1 MLGPSFGTASPGER
15 PQRLGY
21 FGPMR
26 KLAAWCHDRRRT
38 VLGLWVAAFLLLAV
52 LWGTAAGEYVNNFQ
66 LPGTES
72 QRAYDLL
79 KDRFPEQSG
88 DTATVVF
95 AVDQGGVL
103 DTGNR
108 PQIERVRAEIEK
120 SPEVLAVGDPFARG
134 APVSKDGKI
143 TFAQIQFRKGAGDV
157 DVKQVKTMA
166 EDTLALDGK
175 GGVQVALGG
184 DIIHWSTAEQGGAG
198 EIFGILVAAAVLFL
212 TLGVVAMGLPLLN
225 ALFAMVVSLA
235 LMGVIGTRLLDVV
248 DWSPQLAA
256 MIGIGVGIDYALLIL
271 NRFRLERGAG
281 RDVRD
286 ATLVAIDTSGR
297 AVLFAGVVV
306 VIAMLGMLLLGIS
319 FLYGPAIGAALS
331 VLFTMGAALTLMPAL
346 LSKIGGRIKPAGNG
360 NGDVGADLADRESG
374 FAARWSHFVA
384 RRPLPVAV
392 VALAVL
398 IALALPAT
406 HMRLATSD
414 ASTYKK
420 DDTTRVAYD
429 LLKQGFGPGFNAP
442 LLLAIELPRAGD
454 QVPLQQIG
462 DALREQDGIAEVL
475 PPQLNERGDTA
486 TMIAYPTTTPQDE
499 RTDEVVRQARDET
512 LPPVAEQTGARV
524 SIGGVTATNLDFAK
538 TIRDKLPL
546 FIGVVVGLSL
556 LLLAVVFR
564 SLLIPV
570 KAGVF
575 NLLSITGAFGVVTL
589 IFQDGNLAGLFGDA
603 TGPIES
609 FLPIMVFA
617 VVFGLSMDYEVF
629 LVSRMHEEWVH
640 TRDARYA
647 VQHGLAMTGRV
658 VTAAAVIMIA
668 VFGAFAIGNERA
680 LAMMGVGFASAIF
693 IDAFIIRLLL
703 LPAVMHLAGPAMW
716 WMPAWLERRLPR
728 LHIEAEE
735 RPDADEAAVPTGAE
749 AASERE
755 AAPIPH

>member
-1 MLGPSFGTASPGER
+1 
-15 PQRLGY
+15 
-21 FGPMR
+21 MR
-26 KLAAWCHDRRRT
+26 RLAAWCHDRRRT
-38 VLGLWVAAFLLLAV
+38 VIGLWIAAFIVLAG
-52 LWGTAAGEYVNNFQ
+52 LWGTAAGEFSNNFR

-79 KDRFPEQSG
+79 KDRFPQQAG
-88 DTATVVF
+88 DTASVVF
-95 AVDQGGVL
+95 AVDQGRVVEASHK
-103 DTGNR
+103 
-108 PQIERVRAEIEK
+108 PQIQRVLAEIKK
-120 SPEVLAVGDPFARG
+120 SPEVLAVGDPFANG
-134 APVSKDGKI
+134 APVSRDGKI
-143 TFAQIQFRKGAGDV
+143 TFAQIQFRKSGGDI

-166 EDTLALDGK
+166 ERTLALDGK

-184 DIIHWSTAEQGGAG
+184 DIIHWSTAQQGGAG
-198 EIFGILVAAAVLFL
+198 EIFGLLVAALVLFL

-235 LMGVIGTRLLDVV
+235 LMAVVGTRLIDVV
-248 DWSPQLAA
+248 DWTPQLAA

-271 NRFRLERGAG
+271 NRFRLERGSG
-281 RDVRD
+281 RDVRE
-286 ATLVAIDTSGR
+286 ATLVAIDSSGR

-306 VIAMLGMLLLGIS
+306 VIAMLGMMLLGIS

-331 VLFTMGAALTLMPAL
+331 VLATMTASLTLMPAIL
-346 LSKIGGRIKPAGNG
+346 GTRIGRRIKKAKATS
-360 NGDVGADLADRESG
+360 ADEETG
-374 FAARWSHFVA
+374 FAARWSRFVA
-384 RRPLPVAV
+384 DRPLPVAV
-392 VALAVL
+392 LALAVL

-420 DDTTRVAYD
+420 DDTTRIAYD

-442 LLLAIELPRAGD
+442 LLLAVELPKGGD
-454 QVPLQQIG
+454 QAPLAQIG
-462 DALREQDGIAEVL
+462 EALGKQAGIAQVL
-475 PPQLNERGDTA
+475 PPQVNQRGDTA

-499 RTDEVVRQARDET
+499 RTDETVKQARDVT
-512 LPPVAEQTGARV
+512 LPPIEKATGARV
-524 SIGGVTATNLDFAK
+524 SIGGATATNLDFSQ
-538 TIRDKLPL
+538 TISDKLPL

-570 KAGVF
+570 KAGIF

-589 IFQDGNLAGLFGDA
+589 IFQDGNLAGLFGGA

-640 TRDARYA
+640 THDARYA
-647 VQHGLAMTGRV
+647 VRHGLAMTGRV

-680 LAMMGVGFASAIF
+680 LAMMGVGFAAAIF

-703 LPAVMHLAGPAMW
+703 LPAVMHLVGPAMW
-716 WMPAWLERRLPR
+716 WMPAWLEQRLPR
-728 LHIEAEE
+728 FHIE
-735 RPDADEAAVPTGAE
+735 RPDVEDEAAAVD
-749 AASERE
+749 ERE
-755 AAPIPH
+755 KQVVYH

>member
-1 MLGPSFGTASPGER
+1 
-15 PQRLGY
+15 
-21 FGPMR
+21 MR

-38 VLGLWVAAFLLLAV
+38 VLGLWVAAFVLLAA
-52 LWGTAAGEYVNNFQ
+52 LWGTAAGEYVNNFR

-88 DTATVVF
+88 DTASVVF
-95 AVDQGGVL
+95 AVDDGRVV
-103 DTGNR
+103 DAGNR
-108 PQIERVRAEIEK
+108 APIEAARAEIAK
-120 SPEVLAVGDPFARG
+120 SPEVLAVSDPFAKG

-143 TFAQIQFRKGAGDV
+143 TFAQIQLRKGGGDA
-157 DVKQVKTMA
+157 DPAAIKTMA

-175 GGVQVALGG
+175 GGVQIALGG

-198 EIFGILVAAAVLFL
+198 ELFGLLVAALVLFL

-225 ALFAMVVSLA
+225 ALFAMVVSLSLTA
-235 LMGVIGTRLLDVV
+235 VIGTRVLDVV
-248 DWSPQLAA
+248 DWAPQLAA
-256 MIGIGVGIDYALLIL
+256 MVGIGVGIDYALLIL

-281 RDVRD
+281 RDVRE
-286 ATLVAIDTSGR
+286 ATLVSMDTSGR

-306 VIAMLGMLLLGIS
+306 VIAMLGMMLLGIS

-331 VLFTMGAALTLMPAL
+331 VLFTMIAALTLMPAL
-346 LSKIGGRIKPAGNG
+346 MGSRIGRRIKPATNG
-360 NGDVGADLADRESG
+360 GGGEKDLADRESG
-374 FAARWSHFVA
+374 FAARWSGFVA
-384 RRPLPVAV
+384 RRPLPVAIA
-392 VALAVL
+392 ALAVL

-420 DDTTRVAYD
+420 DDTTRIAYD

-442 LLLAIELPRAGD
+442 LLLAVELPRPGD
-454 QVPLQQIG
+454 DAALTQIG
-462 DALREQDGIAEVL
+462 DALKGQDGIAQVL
-475 PPQLNERGDTA
+475 PPQLNKAGDTA
-486 TMIAYPTTTPQDE
+486 TMIAYPSTTPQDE
-499 RTDEVVRQARDET
+499 RTDETVKQARDAT
-512 LPPVAEQTGARV
+512 LPPIEQETGARV
-524 SIGGVTATNLDFAK
+524 SIGGTTATNLDFAQ

-564 SLLIPV
+564 SLLIPI
-570 KAGVF
+570 KAGIF

-589 IFQDGNLAGLFGDA
+589 IFQDGHLASLFGDA

-640 TRDARYA
+640 THDARYA
-647 VQHGLAMTGRV
+647 VRHGLAMTGRV

-716 WMPAWLERRLPR
+716 WMPAWLERRLPH

-735 RPDADEAAVPTGAE
+735 APATEVPPTEEERKREEEA
-749 AASERE
+749 
-755 AAPIPH
+755 

>member
-1 MLGPSFGTASPGER
+1 
-15 PQRLGY
+15 
-21 FGPMR
+21 MR

-38 VLGLWVAAFLLLAV
+38 VIGLWVAAFVLCAV
-52 LWGTAAGEYVNNFQ
+52 LWAAAPGGYVNNFR

-79 KDRFPEQSG
+79 KERFPQQSG
-88 DTATVVF
+88 DTASVVF
-95 AVDQGGVL
+95 AVDKGRVL
-103 DTGNR
+103 DAGNR
-108 PQIERVRAEIEK
+108 PQIERVRAEIKK

-134 APVSKDGKI
+134 APVSKDGRI
-143 TFAQIQFRKGAGDV
+143 TFAQIQFRKGSGDV
-157 DVKQVKTMA
+157 DAKKVKTMA

-198 EIFGILVAAAVLFL
+198 EIFGILVAALVLFL

-225 ALFAMVVSLA
+225 ALFAMVVSLSLIA
-235 LMGVIGTRLLDVV
+235 VVGTRLIDVV
-248 DWSPQLAA
+248 DWAPQLAA
-256 MIGIGVGIDYALLIL
+256 MVGIGVGIDYALLIL

-281 RDVRD
+281 RDVRE

-306 VIAMLGMLLLGIS
+306 VIAMLGMMLLGIS
-319 FLYGPAIGAALS
+319 FLYGPAIAAALA
-331 VLFTMGAALTLMPAL
+331 VLFTMTAALTLMPAL
-346 LSKIGGRIKPAGNG
+346 LSKIGGRVKPAGNG
-360 NGDVGADLADRESG
+360 NGGDPDLADRESG
-374 FAARWSHFVA
+374 FAARWSGFVA

-392 VALAVL
+392 LALAVL
-398 IALALPAT
+398 IALALPAL

-420 DDTTRVAYD
+420 DDTTRIAYD

-442 LLLAIELPRAGD
+442 LLLAIELPKAGD
-454 QVPLQQIG
+454 QAALQKIG
-462 DALREQDGIAEVL
+462 DALRDQDGIAQVL
-475 PPQLNERGDTA
+475 PAQLNQRGDTA
-486 TMIAYPTTTPQDE
+486 TMLAYPTTTPQDE
-499 RTDEVVRQARDET
+499 RTDDVVRQARDET
-512 LPPVAEQTGARV
+512 LPPIAKETGARV
-524 SIGGVTATNLDFAK
+524 SIGGTTATNLDFAQ

-570 KAGVF
+570 KAGIF
-575 NLLSITGAFGVVTL
+575 NLLSIAGAFGVVTL
-589 IFQDGNLAGLFGDA
+589 IFQDGHLAGLFGDA

-640 TRDARYA
+640 TRDAHYA
-647 VQHGLAMTGRV
+647 VRHGLAMTGRV
-658 VTAAAVIMIA
+658 VTAAAIIMIA

-716 WMPAWLERRLPR
+716 WMPAWLERRLPH
-728 LHIEAEE
+728 LNIEPPEADDRPPPPDGTHEE
-735 RPDADEAAVPTGAE
+735 REPQPVSG
-749 AASERE
+749 
-755 AAPIPH
+755 

>member
-1 MLGPSFGTASPGER
+1 
-15 PQRLGY
+15 
-21 FGPMR
+21 MR
-26 KLAAWCHDRRRT
+26 NLAAWCHDRRRT

-52 LWGTAAGEYVNNFQ
+52 LWGTAAGEYINNFR

-79 KDRFPEQSG
+79 KEKFPEQSG
-88 DTATVVF
+88 DTANVVF
-95 AVDQGGVL
+95 AVDNGRVL
-103 DTGNR
+103 DPSHR
-108 PQIERVRAEIEK
+108 QAIERVRSEIEK
-120 SPEVLAVGDPFARG
+120 SPEVLSVGDPFAQG
-134 APVSKDGKI
+134 APVSQDGRI
-143 TFAQIQFRKGAGDV
+143 TFAEIQFRKGAGDV
-157 DVKQVKTMA
+157 DPAKVKTMA
-166 EDTLALDGK
+166 EDTLELDGK
-175 GGVQVALGG
+175 DGVQVALGG

-198 EIFGILVAAAVLFL
+198 EIFGILVAALVLFL

-225 ALFAMVVSLA
+225 ALFAMVVSLS
-235 LMGVIGTRLLDVV
+235 LMAVVGTHLLDVV
-248 DWSPQLAA
+248 DWTPQLAA

-281 RDVRD
+281 RDVRE

-297 AVLFAGVVV
+297 AVLFAGIVV
-306 VIAMLGMLLLGIS
+306 VIAMLGMMLLGIS
-319 FLYGPAIGAALS
+319 FLYGPAIGAALA
-331 VLFTMGAALTLMPAL
+331 VLCTMTAALTLMPAI
-346 LSKIGGRIKPAGNG
+346 LSKIGGRVKPATAGNG
-360 NGDVGADLADRESG
+360 GGADLADRETG
-374 FAARWSHFVA
+374 FAARWSRFVA
-384 RRPLPVAV
+384 DRPLPVAV
-392 VALAVL
+392 LALAVL
-398 IALALPAT
+398 IALALPAL

-429 LLKQGFGPGFNAP
+429 LLKEGFGAGFNAP
-442 LLLAIELPRAGD
+442 LLLAIELPQPNDRAALD
-454 QVPLQQIG
+454 QIG
-462 DALREQDGIAEVL
+462 NALRNQDGIADVL
-475 PPQLNERGDTA
+475 PAQLNKSGDTA
-486 TMIAYPTTTPQDE
+486 TMIAYPSTTPQDE
-499 RTDEVVRQARDET
+499 ATDETVKTARNDT
-512 LPPVAEQTGARV
+512 LPPIEAETGARV
-524 SIGGVTATNLDFAK
+524 SIGGATATNIDFAK

-556 LLLAVVFR
+556 LLLMVVFR
-564 SLLIPV
+564 SVLVPI

-575 NLLSITGAFGVVTL
+575 NLLSILGAFGVVTL
-589 IFQDGNLAGLFGDA
+589 IFQDGHLASLFGDA

-647 VQHGLAMTGRV
+647 VRHGLAMTGRV
-658 VTAAAVIMIA
+658 VTAAAIIMIA

-716 WMPAWLERRLPR
+716 WMPAWLERRLPH
-728 LHIEAEE
+728 LHIEADEHAVAEDGKPLVAPDEREEE
-735 RPDADEAAVPTGAE
+735 RV
-749 AASERE
+749 RV
-755 AAPIPH
+755 

>member
-1 MLGPSFGTASPGER
+1 
-15 PQRLGY
+15 
-21 FGPMR
+21 MR
-26 KLAAWCHDRRRT
+26 SLAAWCHDRRRT
-38 VLGLWVAAFLLLAV
+38 VIGVWVAAFFVFAA
-52 LWGTAAGEYVNNFQ
+52 LWATAAGDSVNNFQ
-66 LPGTES
+66 LPGTQS

-79 KDRFPEQSG
+79 KEKFPAQAG
-88 DTATVVF
+88 DTATAVF
-95 AVDQGGVL
+95 AVKDGGVL
-103 DTGNR
+103 DAGNR
-108 PQIERVRAEIEK
+108 APIERARTEIAK
-120 SPEVLAVGDPFARG
+120 SPEVLAVSDPFARG
-134 APVSKDGKI
+134 APVSPDGRI

-157 DVKQVKTMA
+157 DAAQVKTMA
-166 EDTLALDGK
+166 EDTLELDGK

-198 EIFGILVAAAVLFL
+198 EIFGILVAAIVLFL

-225 ALFAMVVSLA
+225 ALFAMVVSLGLTA
-235 LMGVIGTRLLDVV
+235 VVGTHLLDVV
-248 DWSPQLAA
+248 DWTPQLAA
-256 MIGIGVGIDYALLIL
+256 MVGIGVGIDYALLIL
-271 NRFRLERGAG
+271 NRFRLERGSG

-306 VIAMLGMLLLGIS
+306 VIAMLGMMLLGIS
-319 FLYGPAIGAALS
+319 FLYGPAIGAALA
-331 VLFTMGAALTLMPAL
+331 VLFTMTAALTLMPAL
-346 LSKIGGRIKPAGNG
+346 LSKIGGRVKPAGNG
-360 NGDVGADLADRESG
+360 NGGDGNLADRERG
-374 FAARWSHFVA
+374 FAARWSRFVA

-392 VALAVL
+392 LALAVL

-420 DDTTRVAYD
+420 DDTTRIAYD
-429 LLKQGFGPGFNAP
+429 LLKEGFGPGFNAP
-442 LLLAIELPRAGD
+442 LLLAIELPRPGD
-454 QVPLQQIG
+454 QAPLQQIG
-462 DALREQDGIAEVL
+462 DALRDQDGIADVL
-475 PPQLNERGDTA
+475 PPQLNKSGDTA

-499 RTDEVVRQARDET
+499 RTDETVKQARDDT
-512 LPPVAEQTGARV
+512 LPPIEQETGARV
-524 SIGGVTATNLDFAK
+524 SIGGTTATNLDFSQ

-570 KAGVF
+570 KAGIF
-575 NLLSITGAFGVVTL
+575 NLLSIAGAFGVVTL
-589 IFQDGNLAGLFGDA
+589 IFQDGNLSGLFGDA

-640 TRDARYA
+640 THDAHYA
-647 VQHGLAMTGRV
+647 VRHGLAMTGRV
-658 VTAAAVIMIA
+658 VTAAAIIMIA

-703 LPAVMHLAGPAMW
+703 LPAVMHIAGPAMW
-716 WMPAWLERRLPR
+716 WMPEWLDKRLPHF
-728 LHIEAEE
+728 HIE
-735 RPDADEAAVPTGAE
+735 RPDAEDEPPAPGATP
-749 AASERE
+749 SERE
-755 AAPIPH
+755 PEPVSG

>member
-1 MLGPSFGTASPGER
+1 
-15 PQRLGY
+15 
-21 FGPMR
+21 MR

-38 VLGLWVAAFLLLAV
+38 VIGLWVAAFVLCAA
-52 LWGTAAGEYVNNFQ
+52 LWGTAAGDYVNNFR

-79 KDRFPEQSG
+79 KDRFPQQSG
-88 DTATVVF
+88 DTASVVF
-95 AVDQGGVL
+95 AVKQGGVL
-103 DTGNR
+103 DAGNR
-108 PQIERVRAEIEK
+108 PQIERVRAEIKK
-120 SPEVLAVGDPFARG
+120 SSEVLAVGDPFVRG

-143 TFAQIQFRKGAGDV
+143 TFAQIQFRKGSGDV
-157 DVKQVKTMA
+157 DAKKVKTMA

-198 EIFGILVAAAVLFL
+198 EIFGILVAALVLFL

-225 ALFAMVVSLA
+225 ALFAMIVSLSLIA
-235 LMGVIGTRLLDVV
+235 VLGTRLIDVV
-248 DWSPQLAA
+248 DWAPQLAA
-256 MIGIGVGIDYALLIL
+256 MVGIGVGIDYALLIL

-306 VIAMLGMLLLGIS
+306 VIAMLGMMLLGIS
-319 FLYGPAIGAALS
+319 FLYGPAIAAALS
-331 VLFTMGAALTLMPAL
+331 VLFTMTAALTLMPAL
-346 LSKIGGRIKPAGNG
+346 LSKIGGRVKPAKNG
-360 NGDVGADLADRESG
+360 NGSGADLADREIG
-374 FAARWSHFVA
+374 FAARWSAFVA

-392 VALAVL
+392 LALAVL

-420 DDTTRVAYD
+420 DDTTRIAYD

-442 LLLAIELPRAGD
+442 LLLAIELPKAGD
-454 QVPLQQIG
+454 DAALQQIG
-462 DALREQDGIAEVL
+462 GALRDQDGIAQVL
-475 PPQLNERGDTA
+475 PAQLNKRGDTA
-486 TMIAYPTTTPQDE
+486 TMIAYPATTPQDE
-499 RTDEVVRQARDET
+499 RTDDVVRQARDET
-512 LPPVAEQTGARV
+512 LPPIAKETGARV
-524 SIGGVTATNLDFAK
+524 SIGGTTATNLDFAQ

-570 KAGVF
+570 KAGIF
-575 NLLSITGAFGVVTL
+575 NLLSIAGAFGVVTL
-589 IFQDGNLAGLFGDA
+589 IFQDGHLAGLFGDA

-640 TRDARYA
+640 TRDAHYA
-647 VQHGLAMTGRV
+647 VRHGLAMTGRV
-658 VTAAAVIMIA
+658 VTAAAIIMIA

-680 LAMMGVGFASAIF
+680 LAMMGVGFAAAIF

-716 WMPAWLERRLPR
+716 WMPAWLERRLPH
-728 LHIEAEE
+728 LHIERPDSDDEPPTADDAREE
-735 RPDADEAAVPTGAE
+735 REPEPVSG
-749 AASERE
+749 
-755 AAPIPH
+755 